1 MGLALGGCGI
11 FLMSFRWSKRGDERE
26 RDRWFRA
33 GLVAFGLFACASLTG
48 CSREAP
54 VGGPLEVVAKI
65 GESGSS
71 PGQFGYPR
79 CLDHDDE
86 SLWVIDKLARV
97 QRIDPKTG
105 NPLETW
111 RTPKFDNGK
120 PTGVTLWTP
129 RAVSGTG
136 KHAFD
141 QPLMFVADTHEHRIL
156 VYELTSASQDKAAGL
171 VDHPPKLLTTFGSYG
186 TGEGQMIY
194 PTDVCIVPSADGGIE
209 KLFVSEYGDNDRI
222 SVWVP
227 RGSDGAVASEN
238 SREQA
243 TVDAHGLEGHP
254 RATHGLEAR
263 ATQGVPFEFV
273 YQSSFGTFGDG
284 VSAENVQF
292 SRPQSMTLATLKN
305 SQRVLLVSDACN
317 HRVGVFTLE
326 GGLVRWIRD
335 EAGPSTKPGGFMYPY
350 GLCDLGDGTVMV
362 AEYGNCRLQRID
374 IETGASLG
382 IFGERG
388 RGAAQLS
395 TPWAITRMN
404 DKVYVLDSGNSR
416 ILAID
421 APKGRPEPLSASP
434 QLAHNGAAG
443 SSGGG
448 N

>member
-1 MGLALGGCGI
+1 
-11 FLMSFRWSKRGDERE
+11 MSFRWSKRGDERE

-33 GLVAFGLFACASLTG
+33 GLVAFGLLSCASLTG

-129 RAVSGTG
+129 RAASGSG

-156 VYELTSASQDKAAGL
+156 VYELKSTSQDKAAGL

-186 TGEGQMIY
+186 TGDGQMIY
-194 PTDVCIVPSADGGIE
+194 PTDVCIVPSADGGGGIE

-227 RGSDGAVASEN
+227 RGEKKSEPVPSSPTPN
-238 SREQA
+238 PSQGE
-243 TVDAHGLEGHP
+243 GL
-254 RATHGLEAR
+254 
-263 ATQGVPFEFV
+263 FEF
-273 YQSSFGTFGDG
+273 QSSFGTFGDG
-284 VSAENVQF
+284 VSADNVQF
-292 SRPQSMTLATLKN
+292 SRPQSMTLATMKD
-305 SQRVLLVSDACN
+305 SRRVLLVADSCN
-317 HRVGVFTLE
+317 HRIGVFTLE

-335 EAGPSTKPGGFMYPY
+335 AAGPSTKPGGFMYPY

-374 IETGASLG
+374 IETGESLG

-388 RGAAQLS
+388 RGEAQLS

>member
-1 MGLALGGCGI
+1 
-11 FLMSFRWSKRGDERE
+11 MSFRWSKRGDERE

-33 GLVAFGLFACASLTG
+33 GLVAFGLFACASLRG

-129 RAVSGTG
+129 RATSGTG

-141 QPLMFVADTHEHRIL
+141 QPMMFVADTHEHRIL
-156 VYELTSASQDKAAGL
+156 VYELKSTSQDKAAGL

-227 RGSDGAVASEN
+227 RVSGRADASGGSPTPSPSQG
-238 SREQA
+238 
-243 TVDAHGLEGHP
+243 EGD
-254 RATHGLEAR
+254 
-263 ATQGVPFEFV
+263 FEFV

-434 QLAHNGAAG
+434 QIAHSGAAG
-443 SSGGG
+443 SSGTGGG